1 MPLSETPKR
10 PEHRASPQEA
20 GGVKGVTSADTTS
33 DARGSSA
40 ELRPPGFARQVWLIF
55 AKDLRLEWR
64 SREIVYTMA
73 LFSALLVIIFSF
85 AFADRARPFPGAA
98 GGLLWIA
105 ITFAGTL
112 GIGRFFERE
121 REGETIR
128 ALLLSPS
135 SPAALYTAKLLAM
148 VVFMVSTA
156 AVVLPMLVLF
166 FRLEVAA
173 PGIFAA
179 LLISG
184 ILGFAS
190 IGTLF
195 AAGLMR
201 ARSRDVM
208 LGILTYPIALPV
220 IIAGAKGT
228 AALTAAQPDI
238 ATALIWLKLV
248 TGFDV
253 VFVVL
258 SLWVFGPLIRGE

>member
-1 MPLSETPKR
+1 MPSSDDKT
-10 PEHRASPQEA
+10 ASDKTA
-20 GGVKGVTSADTTS
+20 S
-33 DARGSSA
+33 DAQECRVEERGSASA
-40 ELRPPGFARQVWLIF
+40 LRPPGFASQVWLLF

-64 SREIVYTMA
+64 SKEIVYTMA

-105 ITFAGTL
+105 ITFSGTL

-128 ALLLSPS
+128 ALLLSPA

-148 VVFMVSTA
+148 VVFMVSTT

-166 FRLEVAA
+166 FHLEVAEPA
-173 PGIFAA
+173 LFA
-179 LLISG
+179 LLLVLG
-184 ILGFAS
+184 ILGFAAVGS
-190 IGTLF
+190 LF

-201 ARSRDVM
+201 ARSRDVL

-228 AALTAAQPDI
+228 AALTAAQPDVAAAMTWI
-238 ATALIWLKLV
+238 KLV
-248 TGFDV
+248 GGFDV
-253 VFVVL
+253 VFIIL
-258 SLWVFGPLIRGE
+258 SLWVFGPLLSGD

>member
-1 MPLSETPKR
+1 MPSSDDKLPR
-10 PEHRASPQEA
+10 DAVQE
-20 GGVKGVTSADTTS
+20 
-33 DARGSSA
+33 RGSA
-40 ELRPPGFARQVWLIF
+40 ATLRPPGFAAQVWLLF
-55 AKDLRLEWR
+55 SKDLRLEWR
-64 SREIVYTMA
+64 SKEIVYTMA

-85 AFADRARPFPGAA
+85 AFADKARPFPGAA

-128 ALLLSPS
+128 ALLLSPI

-148 VVFMVSTA
+148 VVFMASTT

-166 FRLEVAA
+166 FHLEVGE
-173 PGIFAA
+173 PGLFA
-179 LLISG
+179 LLLLLG
-184 ILGFAS
+184 ILGFAAVGS
-190 IGTLF
+190 LF

-201 ARSRDVM
+201 ARSRDVL

-228 AALTAAQPDI
+228 AALTAAQPDVAAAMTWI
-238 ATALIWLKLV
+238 KLV
-248 TGFDV
+248 GGFDV
-253 VFVVL
+253 VFIIL
-258 SLWVFGPLIRGE
+258 SLWVFGPLLSGD

>member
-1 MPLSETPKR
+1 MPPSDP
-10 PEHRASPQEA
+10 SP
-20 GGVKGVTSADTTS
+20 TY
-33 DARGSSA
+33 
-40 ELRPPGFARQVWLIF
+40 RPPGFARQVWLLF

-64 SREIVYTMA
+64 SKEIVYTMA

-128 ALLLSPS
+128 ALLLSPA
-135 SPAALYTAKLLAM
+135 SPAALYMAKLLAM
-148 VVFMVSTA
+148 VVFMSATT

-166 FRLEVAA
+166 FHLEVSA
-173 PGIFAA
+173 PGLFA
-179 LLISG
+179 LLLVAG
-184 ILGFAS
+184 ILGFAAVGS
-190 IGTLF
+190 LF

-201 ARSRDVM
+201 ARSRDVL

-238 ATALIWLKLV
+238 AAAMTWLKLV
-248 TGFDV
+248 AGFDV
-253 VFVVL
+253 VFIVL
-258 SLWVFGPLIRGE
+258 SLWVFGPLLSGD

>member
-1 MPLSETPKR
+1 MPSSDNKSTDVREAMER
-10 PEHRASPQEA
+10 RAEE
-20 GGVKGVTSADTTS
+20 
-33 DARGSSA
+33 RGSA
-40 ELRPPGFARQVWLIF
+40 ATLKPPSFATQVWLLC

-73 LFSALLVIIFSF
+73 LFSALLVIIFAF

-105 ITFAGTL
+105 ITFSGTL

-148 VVFMVSTA
+148 VLFMATTT

-166 FRLEVAA
+166 FHLEVAEPA
-173 PGIFAA
+173 LFA
-179 LLISG
+179 LLLVLG
-184 ILGFAS
+184 ILGFAAVGS
-190 IGTLF
+190 LF

-201 ARSRDVM
+201 ARSRDVL

-228 AALTAAQPDI
+228 AALTATQPDI
-238 ATALIWLKLV
+238 AAAMTWLKLV
-248 TGFDV
+248 GGFDV
-253 VFVVL
+253 VFITL
-258 SLWVFGPLIRGE
+258 SLWVFGPLLSGD